1 MSRSQKNKRR
11 KVYRQM
17 MATRMGF
24 TRQTF
29 EIDYFTSITIER
41 GQQWI
46 GVQWRTGM
54 HTLQPVEQLREDL
67 NPSTF
72 RKMMSMATRDNAT
85 PEQSVVL
92 ATTRE
97 KWLKSQPGAVTRAQ
111 ARLAPA
117 STSTLPPI
125 TDNDCKDV
133 EPPLLQ
139 RCTRCAR
146 VSPGEHVS
154 PFVCWHCSDANAAP
168 VDLVQRHGTP
178 RPHDVVVWCGAGE
191 PEFIDLVRVTVDSTG
206 QCAPLVTS
214 AGHDKK
220 VDIVIVSYH
229 EDNKTLSEHIALV
242 NAAIASRSPSIV
254 LVLSCWRSPAVQT
267 EALQRLAVQH
277 PATTFV
283 TFRVPNVSPPDCLN
297 ASLGFL
303 ISTIVFPKAQHFIFL
318 SQLCASRGDCALF
331 ASCGPPVAH
340 LCGPLVPVLHTVA
353 QTFKCV
359 GCTKRF
365 AGRSRA
371 WRRDLPDLLRYGCQS
386 TMRLAECISLVVLLD
401 TGV

>member
-67 NPSTF
+67 NSSTF

-168 VDLVQRHGTP
+168 VDLVQRRGTP

-229 EDNKTLSEHIALV
+229 EDNKTLSEHIDLV
-242 NAAIASRSPSIV
+242 NAAIATRSPSIV

-267 EALQRLAVQH
+267 EALQRLAIQH
-277 PATTFV
+277 PTTTFV
-283 TFRVPNVSPPDCLN
+283 TFPRTQRVPAGLLECL
-297 ASLGFL
+297 
-303 ISTIVFPKAQHFIFL
+303 T
-318 SQLCASRGDCALF
+318 R
-331 ASCGPPVAH
+331 
-340 LCGPLVPVLHTVA
+340 
-353 QTFKCV
+353 
-359 GCTKRF
+359 
-365 AGRSRA
+365 
-371 WRRDLPDLLRYGCQS
+371 LPDQHHRVSKSTALHLPVPAMRITRRLCIVRFLWPAGGPSLRPACSSIAHRS
-386 TMRLAECISLVVLLD
+386 TDVQVC
-401 TGV
+401 GVH

>member
-242 NAAIASRSPSIV
+242 NAAIAYTLPVHRARVELLAFTGRADRGTAAACYPAPNDHLRHVPRTQRVAAGLLECLTRLPDQHHRVSKSTALHLPV
-254 LVLSCWRSPAVQT
+254 PAVRIT
-267 EALQRLAVQH
+267 RRLCIVRFLWPAGGPSLRPACSSIAHRSTDVQ
-277 PATTFV
+277 V
-283 TFRVPNVSPPDCLN
+283 
-297 ASLGFL
+297 
-303 ISTIVFPKAQHFIFL
+303 
-318 SQLCASRGDCALF
+318 
-331 ASCGPPVAH
+331 CGVH
-340 LCGPLVPVLHTVA
+340 
-353 QTFKCV
+353 
-359 GCTKRF
+359 
-365 AGRSRA
+365 
-371 WRRDLPDLLRYGCQS
+371 
-386 TMRLAECISLVVLLD
+386 
-401 TGV
+401 